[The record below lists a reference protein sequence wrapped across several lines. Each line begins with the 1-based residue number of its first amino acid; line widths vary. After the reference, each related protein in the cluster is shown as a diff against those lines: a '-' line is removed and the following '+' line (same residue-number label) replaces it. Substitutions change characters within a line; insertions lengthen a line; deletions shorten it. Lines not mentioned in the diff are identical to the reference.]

1 MPLLFIL
8 FFEGCT
14 EILRRIPKVS
24 NGLAFILFLFALTL
38 GGELLMDFRFL
49 REISLLSYPYD
60 NEPGR
65 KNVDIAIAINALTDK
80 DATIGV
86 FWAGTIPYYAD
97 RVAIDFLGKSDPYIA
112 NLPPDLSGEMGWLGM
127 NSVPGHNKY
136 DLNYSIKELLP
147 TYVQEFEVGSQDLNA
162 WGAEHYVNVKY
173 QGIRLYL
180 LENSPNVLWDKIK
193 H

>member
-1 MPLLFIL
+1 L

-14 EILRRIPKVS
+14 EILRHVPKVS
-24 NGLAFILFLFALTL
+24 NGLAFIILLFALTL

-60 NEPGR
+60 NGTAR
-65 KNVDIAIAINALTDK
+65 KNVDIAIAINALTDEN
-80 DATIGV
+80 ATIGV